1 MASQEILS
9 RLLQQANVSAP
20 DLLLADVAAAAGDA
34 GAKNAVLYMVDYEQ
48 QSLTPLSL
56 VRDLLAEADPVAS
69 VGGTMAGRTFQS
81 QQVISAQTPGG
92 WRVWAPVRERAD
104 RLGVLELTFPRI
116 DDEVLRLAE
125 DLGRLVGHLIKTA
138 ARYTDAIELTRRKR
152 PMNLPAEMQWDML
165 QPPLAFRSPDVAI
178 AALLEPAYDVGGD
191 GFDYSLNGDVL
202 SFAMLD
208 AMGHGLQSTLSS
220 TLALAGFR
228 YGRRR
233 GLDLVEIA
241 SQIDDALIS
250 QFDGESFV
258 TGHIAFIDTA
268 VGTVSWINA
277 GHPDP
282 LLIRGAKVV
291 SEVHAEPSFPFG
303 LGLQIA
309 EIGRLQLEPG
319 DRMLF
324 YSDGVIEAR
333 PDQGE
338 QFGLDRLR
346 HQVERHL
353 SDRLI
358 PAEILRRIV
367 REVLGHRADVL
378 QDDATLVL
386 IEWRPSGVA

>member
-1 MASQEILS
+1 
-9 RLLQQANVSAP
+9 
-20 DLLLADVAAAAGDA
+20 
-34 GAKNAVLYMVDYEQ
+34 
-48 QSLTPLSL
+48 
-56 VRDLLAEADPVAS
+56 
-69 VGGTMAGRTFQS
+69 
-81 QQVISAQTPGG
+81 
-92 WRVWAPVRERAD
+92 
-104 RLGVLELTFPRI
+104 
-116 DDEVLRLAE
+116 
-125 DLGRLVGHLIKTA
+125 
-138 ARYTDAIELTRRKR
+138 
-152 PMNLPAEMQWDML
+152 
-165 QPPLAFRSPDVAI
+165 
-178 AALLEPAYDVGGD
+178 
-191 GFDYSLNGDVL
+191 
-202 SFAMLD
+202 
-208 AMGHGLQSTLSS
+208 LSS

-241 SQIDDALIS
+241 GQIDAALIS
-250 QFDGESFV
+250 QFDGECFV

-268 VGTVSWINA
+268 VGDVSWINA

-282 LLIRGAKVV
+282 LLIRGAKVL

-319 DRMLF
+319 DRLLF

-346 HQVERHL
+346 DRVERHL

-358 PAEILRRIV
+358 PAEVLRRIV
-367 REVLGHRADVL
+367 KEVLTHRADSL

-386 IEWRPSGVA
+386 LEWRPASVA